1 MQSAC
6 ASIHDVLEASN
17 DVLNKDDQKTL
28 MSAIKVLKKAP
39 LKVESLSNLRKR
51 EAKQARKANI
61 ANARMCIHC
70 RTLFQ

>member
-28 MSAIKVLKKAP
+28 MSALKVLKKAS
-39 LKVESLSNLRKR
+39 LKVES
-51 EAKQARKANI
+51 
-61 ANARMCIHC
+61 
-70 RTLFQ
+70 